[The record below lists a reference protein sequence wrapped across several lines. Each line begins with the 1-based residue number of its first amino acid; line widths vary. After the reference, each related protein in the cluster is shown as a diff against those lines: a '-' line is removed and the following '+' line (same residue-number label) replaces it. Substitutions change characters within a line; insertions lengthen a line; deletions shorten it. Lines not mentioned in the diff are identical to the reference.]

1 MEQNEENLYKL
12 LCALKS
18 KLQQKFYADSNNRKP
33 TICTDDA
40 LKLIA
45 KYKPQ
50 TIEDMKNING
60 IGENFIANYGI
71 YFLTAI
77 KKFNETETTEI
88 NEKELEILSKLENR
102 LVHINKRNRLLYSSK
117 INKDYGIDLFKLV
130 DNITDLERFI
140 LDRESQSFKIIDI
153 KDFEDTKLQALLRI
167 IRQNIKN
174 EIETGNDELYIA
186 YPFVEGKTEN
196 ENFNI
201 KAPLILFPIKLE
213 RNATSILLK
222 NDNQRDIIY
231 NTNLILANN
240 KFNKKNEVLPDNAIE
255 EFHKESYIEDM
266 IDFYSQNEF
275 YIQFENSN
283 IEKFRENK
291 LNEFPNYKNGELK
304 IKKYIVLGLYSTYVT
319 SMYADFHRMIQEKN
333 TTNLIK
339 DLLWG
344 IEGAQKEFDI
354 VYDEDEKNENLK
366 KTIENEIIYI
376 NELDFSQ
383 EKVLKMINEENSLV
397 IQGPP
402 GTGKSQ
408 TITSIIAQ
416 SVLQKK
422 NVLMVSEKKTA
433 LDVIYSRLGNLSKF
447 ALIID
452 DIENKSE
459 FYNQINSII
468 NEMNSTNEFSYI
480 PNVSETTTVERINE
494 NIQQINADLECLEC
508 IAKKIYSINSYETS
522 MFKIY
527 NTCKRIDL
535 TNEKEITI
543 YNYINAIL
551 TENIKKLTFP
561 VLTKIHEL
569 FKEQG
574 IANSIELY
582 LNIVKNNPVLN
593 TIKPNLVDIELVN
606 FKNQLTELEEF
617 ITNFN
622 TLPFYKKIFQKKK
635 LDELITRIIDNYF
648 TSNNKTLAKYLITNI
663 NNIKN
668 FINIYRDFISNK
680 YLYDKL
686 NFQEK
691 EYVNLI
697 INVKDNLHIT
707 FQEGN
712 NQIYNT
718 ILYNIIIEFEKNN
731 PNVLSYI
738 NNFDS
743 IRDNIRKNIISKKEL
758 TQKLA
763 FNQLLKDIKKL
774 NDNNNL
780 NKIEEMCNRKRKM
793 SINKFMSKYKLEML
807 DSIKIWLMTPEVVSD
822 ILPFEKNTFDIVIF
836 DEASQLYVEKSI
848 PSIYRAKKVIIA
860 GDQKQLKPSSLGQG
874 RILDEIDEE
883 EITDGFLEYESLLDA
898 AKYKYKSTM
907 LNYHY
912 RSKYEELIAFSNYAF
927 YDGKLMIIS
936 NANRTDEKP
945 IERIKIENGQ
955 WINKQNE
962 QEAQTVIKLIK
973 NILITRKNNET
984 IGVITFNVSQMNLI
998 EDLIEK
1004 EKNLDSNFATLM
1016 LAEENRFTN
1025 GENISFFVKN
1035 IEAVQGDERDIII
1048 FCIGYAKNEVGRVA
1062 INFGWLNQDGGE
1074 NRLNVAISRAK
1085 EKIFVVTSIEPE
1097 ELLVDSTKNNGPKL
1111 FKQYLEYVK
1120 AIDARN
1126 NELAESILL
1135 SLADRNTQ
1143 EQNQIIFDSEFE
1155 EEVYKKL
1162 IERGYNVKTQYG
1174 VGGYR
1179 IDLVIQGQS
1188 EENILGIECDGRLYH
1203 SAKSA
1208 RERDYHRQKYLESRG
1223 WKIYR
1228 IWSTNWWRNPDLEIQ
1243 KLENYIKKIESL
1255 NSNK

>member
-291 LNEFPNYKNGELK
+291 LSEFPNYKNGELK

-984 IGVITFNVSQMNLI
+984 IGVITFNASQMNLI

>member
-780 NKIEEMCNRKRKM
+780 NKIE
-793 SINKFMSKYKLEML
+793 
-807 DSIKIWLMTPEVVSD
+807 
-822 ILPFEKNTFDIVIF
+822 
-836 DEASQLYVEKSI
+836 
-848 PSIYRAKKVIIA
+848 
-860 GDQKQLKPSSLGQG
+860 
-874 RILDEIDEE
+874 
-883 EITDGFLEYESLLDA
+883 
-898 AKYKYKSTM
+898 
-907 LNYHY
+907 
-912 RSKYEELIAFSNYAF
+912 
-927 YDGKLMIIS
+927 
-936 NANRTDEKP
+936 
-945 IERIKIENGQ
+945 
-955 WINKQNE
+955 
-962 QEAQTVIKLIK
+962 
-973 NILITRKNNET
+973 
-984 IGVITFNVSQMNLI
+984 
-998 EDLIEK
+998 
-1004 EKNLDSNFATLM
+1004 
-1016 LAEENRFTN
+1016 
-1025 GENISFFVKN
+1025 
-1035 IEAVQGDERDIII
+1035 
-1048 FCIGYAKNEVGRVA
+1048 
-1062 INFGWLNQDGGE
+1062 
-1074 NRLNVAISRAK
+1074 
-1085 EKIFVVTSIEPE
+1085 
-1097 ELLVDSTKNNGPKL
+1097 
-1111 FKQYLEYVK
+1111 
-1120 AIDARN
+1120 
-1126 NELAESILL
+1126 
-1135 SLADRNTQ
+1135 
-1143 EQNQIIFDSEFE
+1143 
-1155 EEVYKKL
+1155 
-1162 IERGYNVKTQYG
+1162 
-1174 VGGYR
+1174 
-1179 IDLVIQGQS
+1179 
-1188 EENILGIECDGRLYH
+1188 
-1203 SAKSA
+1203 
-1208 RERDYHRQKYLESRG
+1208 
-1223 WKIYR
+1223 
-1228 IWSTNWWRNPDLEIQ
+1228 
-1243 KLENYIKKIESL
+1243 
-1255 NSNK
+1255 

>member
-962 QEAQTVIKLIK
+962 QEAQTVIKLIR

-984 IGVITFNVSQMNLI
+984 IGVITFNASQMNLI

-1208 RERDYHRQKYLESRG
+1208 RERDYHRQKYLESR
-1223 WKIYR
+1223 
-1228 IWSTNWWRNPDLEIQ
+1228 
-1243 KLENYIKKIESL
+1243 
-1255 NSNK
+1255 

>member
-291 LNEFPNYKNGELK
+291 LSEFPNYKNGELK

-468 NEMNSTNEFSYI
+468 NEMNNTNEFSYI

-984 IGVITFNVSQMNLI
+984 IGVITFNASQMNLI

>member
-291 LNEFPNYKNGELK
+291 LSEFPNYKNGELK

-366 KTIENEIIYI
+366 KTIENEISYI

-468 NEMNSTNEFSYI
+468 NEMNNTNEFSYI

-635 LDELITRIIDNYF
+635 LDELITQIIDNYF

-927 YDGKLMIIS
+927 YDGKLMVIS

-984 IGVITFNVSQMNLI
+984 IGVITFNASQMNLI

-1004 EKNLDSNFATLM
+1004 EKNFDSNFATLM

-1111 FKQYLEYVK
+1111 FKLYLEYVK

-1135 SLADRNTQ
+1135 LLADRNTQ

-1155 EEVYKKL
+1155 EEVYNKL

-1179 IDLVIQGQS
+1179 IDLVIQGQL